1 MEDIDWKILIT
12 PVLSFVGVIIAAFLA
27 FFSSSFLK
35 KKETLLK
42 ISEKILDKKLEA
54 HENVLQLAKYLRST
68 ISDNKFTVE
77 MELIT
82 YPMILANKENYLD
95 WKKDLFIKSNSN
107 SHWLSNDVI
116 KEIYFIQDYFANLDK
131 TLENIPDENIE
142 KIGIILKNDFIN
154 LSNNLEKTIVK
165 YFEKGWKDL
174 KTISNNEKY
183 KLPKKISLERLEN
196 YNLSKRHLEM
206 SKYFYQ
212 KNLDLPKT
220 EIKPVTQLYEIAPN
234 GMKVDM
240 VKIVEVAN
248 VDNSGVEYELFFQE
262 NEYNNRFEKFG
273 YCDLIM
279 GYIRFADASSNSKYV
294 GVSSEAINLIT
305 KWINENKE

>member
-1 MEDIDWKILIT
+1 MEEIDWKILIT

-68 ISDNKFTVE
+68 ISDNKFSVE
-77 MELIT
+77 RELIT
-82 YPMILANKENYLD
+82 FPIILANKENYLE

-116 KEIYFIQDYFANLDK
+116 KEIYFIQDYFVNLDK

-154 LSNNLEKTIVK
+154 LSNNLEKTIIK

-183 KLPKKISLERLEN
+183 KLPKNISLERLEN
-196 YNLSKRHLEM
+196 YNLTKRHLEM

-220 EIKPVTQLYEIAPN
+220 EIKPVTLLYEIAPN

-248 VDNSGVEYELFFQE
+248 ADNSGVEYELFFQE

-279 GYIRFADASSNSKYV
+279 GYIKFADASSNSKYV

-305 KWINENKE
+305 KWINENRE